1 MNNEKNQLK
10 AGVLLS
16 YINIFLSNL
25 IPIFY
30 TPIMLNLLGQSEYGL
45 YKLSSNITSYLSLVS
60 LGISSAITR
69 YLIKYKLE
77 KSQEYEE
84 KILGLFMIIFQVIAI
99 VAFIIGLFLTLN
111 LDIWYASSLTN
122 SQLARMQI
130 IVFIMVCNMSIGFAL
145 TPYISVVNAHEKF
158 IFLQLMNI
166 LSTCVGPILNL
177 IVLFLGYASIGMAV
191 SSMII
196 NVLVQLLYLI
206 YVRNIIRI
214 KPRYNNLPFELLR
227 EILGF
232 SFWIFVSN
240 IVSQLYNATDT
251 VMIGAVPALATKGVA
266 IYNVG
271 TTFNS
276 IMLTMT
282 TALSNILAPKTNKM
296 VFSGASQN
304 ELTDFVTK
312 IGRLQSYIVTLIIT
326 GFISFGQPFIYFYA
340 GVEYSDSYWVA
351 ILVMIPN
358 VIPLIQSACLN
369 VIIAQN
375 KHKFRSIVYLGI
387 AISNVIGT
395 WILMKF
401 LGVIGAALMTGLS
414 LFIGTGV
421 IMNWYYNKKTG
432 LNMRKFWFEVGKIWI
447 IPLLMSIFTLFIS
460 MVIDF
465 YNLKVLLTGIFV
477 FTIFYCFM
485 QIKFVMNKNEKNLI
499 LKPIFNAINKL
510 NYISFLKK

>member
-1 MNNEKNQLK
+1 M
-10 AGVLLS
+10 
-16 YINIFLSNL
+16 
-25 IPIFY
+25 
-30 TPIMLNLLGQSEYGL
+30 
-45 YKLSSNITSYLSLVS
+45 
-60 LGISSAITR
+60 
-69 YLIKYKLE
+69 
-77 KSQEYEE
+77 
-84 KILGLFMIIFQVIAI
+84 
-99 VAFIIGLFLTLN
+99 
-111 LDIWYASSLTN
+111 
-122 SQLARMQI
+122 
-130 IVFIMVCNMSIGFAL
+130 
-145 TPYISVVNAHEKF
+145 
-158 IFLQLMNI
+158 
-166 LSTCVGPILNL
+166 
-177 IVLFLGYASIGMAV
+177 
-191 SSMII
+191 
-196 NVLVQLLYLI
+196 
-206 YVRNIIRI
+206 
-214 KPRYNNLPFELLR
+214 
-227 EILGF
+227 
-232 SFWIFVSN
+232 
-240 IVSQLYNATDT
+240 
-251 VMIGAVPALATKGVA
+251 
-266 IYNVG
+266 
-271 TTFNS
+271 
-276 IMLTMT
+276 
-282 TALSNILAPKTNKM
+282 
-296 VFSGASQN
+296 
-304 ELTDFVTK
+304 
-312 IGRLQSYIVTLIIT
+312 IIT